1 MFYGCNWFQFLER
14 KVIKFRSCFSQLRKN
29 LSNGKEGI
37 FKLIKESA
45 AQMYPDSSVTFC
57 LSNVVCAFPKVVTHG
72 QYGTR
77 YSNAGHVLQVSLE
90 NAYLL

>member
-1 MFYGCNWFQFLER
+1 MGAIGFNCLDINRNQILKLFSLNIVKIYQML
-14 KVIKFRSCFSQLRKN
+14 KFN
-29 LSNGKEGI
+29 L
-37 FKLIKESA
+37 KLFKESA
-45 AQMYPDSSVTFC
+45 AQMYSDSSVTFC
-57 LSNVVCAFPKVVTHG
+57 LSNVSCAFPKVVTHG